1 MRIHTCLFG
10 RNACRHIRCL
20 VVWTYLIFIAPTLVA
35 QQFQIPW
42 FTIAG
47 GGGDSSGGSYAV
59 SGTIGQPVTGFS
71 SGGNYTLEGGFW
83 ASESIGNPEIHIA
96 YASATTV
103 RVWWPSSSA
112 GFVLQVNT
120 SVSHPSGW
128 GPMPAGTI
136 VTDDGMTRSVTVSSI
151 NSPRFYRLRKD

>member
-1 MRIHTCLFG
+1 MNCKTRFLCFLLG
-10 RNACRHIRCL
+10 VCL
-20 VVWTYLIFIAPTLVA
+20 VATSLTAHA
-35 QQFQIPW
+35 QQYAIDW

-59 SGTIGQPVTGFS
+59 NGTIGQPDTGFS

-83 ASESIGNPEIHIA
+83 ASESIDSPEIHIS

-103 RVWWPSSSA
+103 RIWWPSPSA

-120 SVSHPSGW
+120 SVNNPSGW
-128 GPMPAGTI
+128 GPMPAGTV
-136 VTDDGMTRSVTVSSI
+136 VTDDGTTRSVTVSSV